1 MDQEKF
7 HDRGYKML
15 FSHPRMVKEL
25 ILSFVREEFV
35 NDIDFSTLK
44 RTFNSFVTE
53 EFRERESDII
63 WQVDIK
69 DSTVYFY
76 LLIEFQ
82 STVDRFMVLRLLSY
96 LMLFYLELIK
106 DDNVR
111 KRERLPAVFPV
122 LLYSGEDTW
131 TAPQSIEEIIQIPS
145 CMPSSFIPVFRY
157 YKIAE
162 NEWSSES
169 LLLMNNIVSRLFLI
183 ETSEVLKI
191 GEVIGEAI
199 DVLKREV
206 DSELQRSFG
215 MWLRW
220 SLRKRKIY
228 AEIDIETMTGQ
239 EVRTMLEANLRRH
252 EEELLEKG
260 RLAGI
265 QEGMEQGM
273 GKGMEKG
280 RLERDLTHARE
291 MKALN
296 VDREIIRKVTGI
308 DIDTIE

>member
-1 MDQEKF
+1 MDQQKF
-7 HDRGYKML
+7 HDRSYKLL
-15 FSHPRMVKEL
+15 FSHSRMVEEL
-25 ILSFVREEFV
+25 ICSFVREEFV
-35 NDIDFSTLK
+35 KDIDFSKLT

-69 DSTVYFY
+69 GSTVYFY

-106 DDNVR
+106 DEKVR
-111 KRERLPAVFPV
+111 KRELLPAVFPV
-122 LLYSGEDTW
+122 LLYNGEEKW
-131 TAPQSIEEIIQIPS
+131 TAAQSIEELIHIPS
-145 CMPSSFIPVFRY
+145 RLPSIFVPSFRY
-157 YKIAE
+157 YRIAE

-169 LLLMNNIVSRLFLI
+169 LLKMDNLVSRLFLI
-183 ETSEVLKI
+183 ETSDVKKI

-215 MWLRW
+215 LWLRR
-220 SLRKRKIY
+220 LFKKRNIDI
-228 AEIDIETMTGQ
+228 EIDIETMTGQ

-252 EEELLEKG
+252 EESLLEKG
-260 RLAGI
+260 R
-265 QEGMEQGM
+265 QE
-273 GKGMEKG
+273 GMEKG
-280 RLERDLTHARE
+280 RLETDLAHAKE

-296 VDREIIRKVTGI
+296 VDRDIIKKVTGI

>member
-1 MDQEKF
+1 MDQDKF
-7 HDRGYKML
+7 HDRGYKAL
-15 FSHPRMVKEL
+15 FSHSRMVEEL
-25 ILSFVREEFV
+25 IRSFVREEFV
-35 NDIDFSTLK
+35 EDIDFSKLT

-63 WQVDIK
+63 WQVEIK
-69 DSTVYFY
+69 GSTVYFY

-106 DDNVR
+106 DENVR
-111 KRERLPAVFPV
+111 KREQLPAVFPV
-122 LLYSGEDTW
+122 LLYSGEETW
-131 TAPQSIEEIIQIPS
+131 TAPQSIEELIQIPS
-145 CMPSSFIPVFRY
+145 RLPSSFIPIFRY

-169 LLLMNNIVSRLFLI
+169 LLKMDNIVSRLFLI
-183 ETSEVLKI
+183 ETTDARMI
-191 GEVIGEAI
+191 GEVVGEAI

-206 DSELQRSFG
+206 DPELRRSFG
-215 MWLRW
+215 LWLRW
-220 SLRKRKIY
+220 LLKKRNIDI
-228 AEIDIETMTGQ
+228 EIDIETMTGQ

-252 EEELLEKG
+252 EEELLERG
-260 RLAGI
+260 R
-265 QEGMEQGM
+265 QEGRQEA
-273 GKGMEKG
+273 
-280 RLERDLTHARE
+280 DLIHARD

-296 VDREIIRKVTGI
+296 VEREIIKKVTGI